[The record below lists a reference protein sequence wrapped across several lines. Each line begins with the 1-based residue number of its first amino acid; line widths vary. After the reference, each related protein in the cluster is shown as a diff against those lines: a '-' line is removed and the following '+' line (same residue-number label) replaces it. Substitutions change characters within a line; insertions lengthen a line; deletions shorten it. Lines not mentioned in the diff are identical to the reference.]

1 MGRMGQHDGS
11 RGKWIARCTAALC
24 AAVLLATTGLLFCR
38 ATIADPAFYTR
49 AVSDA
54 DGYQRVYDEVLVD
67 PEVREQL
74 RSGAAGVPLR
84 SDLVIDNL
92 PLLAPPSVLEQ
103 TTEHAAHSFVGY
115 AAGTGPAPSRET
127 LLRPL
132 AGGAEQVARQHLG
145 ALRADTDAATADR
158 LTTLARQLQ
167 QVPGQWEANS
177 GAPLTDYLRPP
188 LRSFVHETWDPPVA
202 QRLYDRMLDPLLN
215 SLEPAAED
223 AKPPSL
229 DRPATPPPRE
239 QPAWLT
245 AARPV
250 FAAATAPYAPYA
262 AAALLA
268 AAFALALHTARRAGR
283 SARYTATV
291 ICGAAAG
298 AGALVGVELWWLGP
312 APGELLPSGLP
323 PSLRSLLT
331 DVVRELYGAAA
342 LAWWRGV
349 AVLAALTVL
358 LAVVRRASPRRW
370 GLRLTAAG
378 AVASAQLVLLPTA
391 LPAAPPAE
399 LTGAAG
405 RLPCNGSVELCD
417 RPYDRVVQIGT
428 HNAMATVADG
438 FLGAHQD
445 PSITGQLDMGV
456 RALMLDTHRW
466 ETGRELLPANAM
478 ISTRTRRTL
487 VKAVD
492 DVVAKRTGVWLCHGP
507 CRLGATRFTTQLREL
522 RRWLDAHP
530 RDVVTLV
537 VQDDVSA
544 DATRKAFRAAG
555 LERYLQRPPE
565 PGAAWPTLGE
575 MADSGRR
582 LVVFPEFADGPM
594 SWYRNFYRYAVET
607 PYEATDA
614 ESLTCEPARGGDD
627 RSKKIFLLNH
637 FVTREGG
644 ADRAEAA
651 RVNTAKVIEARAKVC
666 AKARGRLPTIIA
678 VNHVT
683 LGDAMAA
690 ARRLNAEP
698 PRRG

>member
-1 MGRMGQHDGS
+1 MWNGTTRRSRWAARGS
-11 RGKWIARCTAALC
+11 AALC
-24 AAVLLATTGLLFCR
+24 AALLLGTMTLIFCR
-38 ATIADPAFYTR
+38 ATVADPDFYTR

-54 DGYQRVYDEVLVD
+54 DGYQRVYDEVLID
-67 PEVREQL
+67 PEVREEL

-92 PLLAPPSVLEQ
+92 PLLAPPSVLER
-103 TTEHAAHSFVGY
+103 TTEQAARSFVGY
-115 AAGTGPAPSRET
+115 ASGDGPAPSREA

-132 AGGAEQVARQHLG
+132 AGGAEQVARQHLI
-145 ALRADTDAATADR
+145 ALRADTDAATAAR

-215 SLEPAAED
+215 SLEPATED

-239 QPAWLT
+239 QPPWLT
-245 AARPV
+245 TARPV
-250 FAAATAPYAPYA
+250 FALATAPYTPYA

-283 SARYTATV
+283 TARYTAAL
-291 ICGAAAG
+291 ICGTAAGAAA
-298 AGALVGVELWWLGP
+298 LVGAEVWWLGP
-312 APGELLPSGLP
+312 APDELLPSGLP
-323 PSLRSLLT
+323 PSLHALLA
-331 DVVRELYGAAA
+331 DVVRELYGSAA
-342 LAWWRGV
+342 LVWWRGV
-349 AVLAALTVL
+349 AVLAALTL
-358 LAVVRRASPRRW
+358 LLVVVRRASPRRW

-391 LPAAPPAE
+391 MPAAPPAE
-399 LTGAAG
+399 LASGPAD
-405 RLPCNGSVELCD
+405 RRPCNGSVELCD

-478 ISTRTRRTL
+478 ISTGTRRTL

-492 DVVAKRTGVWLCHGP
+492 DVVSKRKGAWLCHGP
-507 CRLGATRFTTQLREL
+507 CRLGATRLTTQLREL
-522 RRWLDAHP
+522 RRWMDAHP

-544 DATRKAFRAAG
+544 AETRRAFRAAG
-555 LERYLQRPPE
+555 LDDYLRKPPA

-582 LVVFPEFADGPM
+582 LVVFPESADGPM
-594 SWYRNFYRYAVET
+594 PWYRNFYSYAVET

-651 RVNTAKVIEARAKVC
+651 RVNAAKVIEARARVC
-666 AKARGRLPTIIA
+666 ARARGRLPTIIA

-698 PRRG
+698 PRGG